1 MGGAHHQT
9 AAQIGSARLRYRGHR
24 FPGAAD
30 PDDRVGDATQYPHS
44 DTTLGSALATGRP
57 EWPHDDRHRL
67 ILASGLVS
75 AQAADDA
82 WAKIGLTIAVSLAVW
97 RTTWNPLWLL
107 AVGAVLGAARL

>member
-1 MGGAHHQT
+1 MMIV
-9 AAQIGSARLRYRGHR
+9 IG
-24 FPGAAD
+24 
-30 PDDRVGDATQYPHS
+30 
-44 DTTLGSALATGRP
+44 
-57 EWPHDDRHRL
+57 L